1 MSLIGAENQTA
12 EQLKQLLDLNLN
24 KSQILE
30 MYDDYLKTL
39 SMFNKRDLILNV
51 ANKIYA
57 KDDFKINK
65 EFVNNLAKYFRSEIE
80 LTDFSKAPESAIKI
94 NSWVSNNTNNK
105 INNIIDPA
113 SISTLT
119 KIILINT
126 IYFNGKCSFFFF
138 HFSFIFSNNLFDIF

>member
-1 MSLIGAENQTA
+1 
-12 EQLKQLLDLNLN
+12 
-24 KSQILE
+24 

-105 INNIIDPA
+105 INNIIDYPKNIRF
-113 SISTLT
+113 SSEFVSTE
-119 KIILINT
+119 
-126 IYFNGKCSFFFF
+126 
-138 HFSFIFSNNLFDIF
+138 